1 MAGPRCKK
9 LSRLVLITHIGES
22 MKKIIQTFLLLMVS
36 QLVVAQD
43 APRGVEIP
51 EGVQTESPR
60 GFIELHNAIE
70 SQSLRISMD
79 DSLNGFIEGKVCDE
93 CDTIK
98 VTITPDTKAFDNN
111 VEVPLK
117 RAKSRLGRYAT
128 VIYVKDTMNVS
139 AIHW

>member
-1 MAGPRCKK
+1 
-9 LSRLVLITHIGES
+9 

-36 QLVVAQD
+36 QFVVAQD

-51 EGVQTESPR
+51 DGVQTENPR
-60 GFIELHNAIE
+60 RMYELHNAIE
-70 SQSLRISMD
+70 SQSLRISLD
-79 DSLNGFIEGKVCDE
+79 SSLNGFIEGKVCDE

-98 VTITPDTKAFDNN
+98 VTITPDTRAFDNN